1 MKLLKIDSGKAVRV
15 SSQIGR
21 LGWKLSSRNW
31 RKQEDSVSIQTHI
44 TNIKQNGTLETE
56 FIKVWKLSGNAW
68 KRLVKK
74 KKSIFKFKLN

>member
-31 RKQEDSVSIQTHI
+31 RKQEDREYLLKHTSLALNKMEHW
-44 TNIKQNGTLETE
+44 KQN
-56 FIKVWKLSGNAW
+56 S
-68 KRLVKK
+68 
-74 KKSIFKFKLN
+74 